1 MNIES
6 RLGKLEIRIME
17 KHKAKGDIVLYNE
30 YGKLVDGVVIK
41 MPTSEAEGLARL
53 PEGIEQAI
61 VYEDNWNRWV
71 DVFLFGLDDRLFFL
85 DNEPVGKE
93 KIVDLTGKLII
104 RNSTCNIM
112 MVTPASKAL
121 GLKKDNDMD

>member
-6 RLGKLEIRIME
+6 RLNKVEIRIME
-17 KHKAKGDIVLYNE
+17 KHKTKGDIVLYNE
-30 YGKLVDGVVIK
+30 YGKLADGVVIK

-61 VYEDNWNRWV
+61 VYEDSWDRWV
-71 DVFLFGLDDRLFFL
+71 DVFLFGLDDRLYFL

-104 RNSTCNIM
+104 RNSTCNIL
-112 MVTPASKAL
+112 MVTPASKSL
-121 GLKKDNDMD
+121 GLKKDNVR

>member
-6 RLGKLEIRIME
+6 RLNKIEIRIME

-30 YGKLVDGVVIK
+30 YGKVVDGVVIK

-71 DVFLFGLDDRLFFL
+71 DVFLFDVNDRLFFL
-85 DNEPVGKE
+85 DDEPVGKE

-104 RNSTCNIM
+104 RNSTCNIL
-112 MVTPASKAL
+112 MVTPAGKRGS
-121 GLKKDNDMD
+121 MDG